1 MMRHR
6 QLLLATACL
15 WALSCASLLRAS
27 TPDGL
32 LRVSLN
38 KNKLDR
44 EALVAAKVDRQHDS
58 RRLRAAGGGDVPLI
72 DYLNT
77 QYFGVIGIGTPPQ
90 NFTVIFDTG
99 SSNLWVPSTKCYFSI
114 ACYFHHRYKSGKS
127 STYKADGIW
136 PDLFFFLFL
145 KLQLSPHTIQR

>member
-1 MMRHR
+1 MMRRR

-44 EALVAAKVDRQHDS
+44 EALAAAKVGRQHDS
-58 RRLRAAGGGDVPLI
+58 RRLRAAGGDEVPLI

-99 SSNLWVPSTKCYFSI
+99 SSNLWIPSSKCYFSVRSFFGI
-114 ACYFHHRYKSGKS
+114 S
-127 STYKADGIW
+127 SF
-136 PDLFFFLFL
+136 PFL
-145 KLQLSPHTIQR
+145 